1 MRKASY
7 LSGFLCLAFLI
18 FSCGG
23 NSEKKELTRK
33 DYKASIEQMEDSI
46 SKIQKD
52 PIAAAKMP
60 SLTNIEL
67 INRLVAYY
75 HAFPKDEYAADCLF
89 KVHMKYGEL
98 QAHQN
103 AVAYGDTLLKSF
115 PKYKNRDFLLESLG
129 STYDVY
135 IEPRDTIK
143 VRHYYELLM
152 KEKSVK
158 SDKKSEIK
166 ARLKYLHLDLF
177 EYIQLQS
184 DPITKRK

>member
-1 MRKASY
+1 MRKSIY
-7 LSGFLCLAFLI
+7 LTSVLCLALI
-18 FSCGG
+18 TYSCGDG
-23 NSEKKELTRK
+23 SKKTELTRE
-33 DYKASIEQMEDSI
+33 DYKAKIEQMEDSI
-46 SKIQKD
+46 SEIQKD

-103 AVAYGDTLLKSF
+103 AVAYGDTLLNSF

-135 IEPRDTIK
+135 IEPRDTSK
-143 VRHYYELLM
+143 VRYYYGLLL
-152 KEKSVK
+152 KEKTVK
-158 SDKKSEIK
+158 SDKKAEIK
-166 ARLKYLHLDLF
+166 LRLKYLYLDLF

-184 DPITKRK
+184 SPISKVK

>member
-1 MRKASY
+1 MRKSIY
-7 LSGFLCLAFLI
+7 LNLI
-18 FSCGG
+18 IVLLTIVYSCGN
-23 NSEKKELTRK
+23 NSKNLELTRE
-33 DYKASIEQMEDSI
+33 DYKLKIEQMEDSI
-46 SKIQKD
+46 TEIQKD

-67 INRLVAYY
+67 INRLVAY
-75 HAFPKDEYAADCLF
+75 HQAFPKDEYAADCLF

-103 AVAYGDTLLKSF
+103 AVVYGDTLLNSF
-115 PKYKNRDFLLESLG
+115 PKYKNRDFLLESIG

-135 IEPRDTIK
+135 IEPRDTSKI
-143 VRHYYELLM
+143 RYYYDLLI
-152 KEKSVK
+152 KEKTVK
-158 SDKKSEIK
+158 NDKREEIK

-184 DPITKRK
+184 SATTQLK